1 MNYENSSEAELIWDN
16 VTQSNQS
23 FDEFSRVVGGED
35 AERGQFPWQ
44 VLSVDGVSKLEPS
57 GKGTGQVEAETRHQ
71 SDLLGWGKCLGRFQH
86 KVGWGN
92 SHRWG
97 AAQREIQRQLPHK
110 AKESLAS
117 RTWHNRISNKQRG
130 CLEARS
136 PVLGLWVLLQL
147 QPLGELD
154 RVRKSLG
161 PEKLEYFEGIFK
173 RTQEGLRQELGYWT
187 QAGHRR

>member
-1 MNYENSSEAELIWDN
+1 MSLKATNHSMSSVVWLVEKMLKEVNSLGRYS
-16 VTQSNQS
+16 
-23 FDEFSRVVGGED
+23 
-35 AERGQFPWQ
+35 
-44 VLSVDGVSKLEPS
+44 VLMVCQNWSPVE
-57 GKGTGQVEAETRHQ
+57 KGRARWEAETRHQ